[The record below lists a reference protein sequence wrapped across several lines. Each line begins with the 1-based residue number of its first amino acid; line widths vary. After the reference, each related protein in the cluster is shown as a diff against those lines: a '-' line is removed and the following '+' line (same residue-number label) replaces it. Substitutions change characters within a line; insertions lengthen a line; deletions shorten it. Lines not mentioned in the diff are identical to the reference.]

1 MEPMKCELKRKSAT
15 AEAIAELM
23 STWNDVMA
31 KVEEMWPEANPATVY
46 TITSAIIR
54 KELNI

>member
-15 AEAIAELM
+15 AAAIAELM

-31 KVEEMWPEANPATVY
+31 KVEEMWPEANAASVY
-46 TITSAIIR
+46 TITAAIMN
-54 KELNI
+54 KELKL

>member
-1 MEPMKCELKRKSAT
+1 MEANKCEMTT
-15 AEAIAELM
+15 AVAIAELM

-31 KVEEMWPEANPATVY
+31 KVEQTWPEANAASVY
-46 TITSAIIR
+46 VITSAIIR

>member
-1 MEPMKCELKRKSAT
+1 MELTKCEIKPKNAT
-15 AEAIAELM
+15 AAAIAELM
-23 STWNDVMA
+23 KTWNDVMA